1 MSINSFKCCL
11 SELLKKRKNLEINIE
26 PIYQYLASFKSLIF
40 LLKNQNSLTIENLL
54 LELSKLLELKKMNKN
69 ELIFQQGDEA
79 ENFCIILKGNV
90 KVLKLRPYEYYMTNE
105 EYISLLLDLRLND
118 QMEIIHQSKRYNN
131 LIYPINENFDNFVKN
146 LSTKKAGGIYLD
158 MQNLINK
165 AKNVFDYIKQE
176 EETNQKK
183 LFKLT
188 PKDYIKKCAVSSDI
202 IYNTEIINNLIN
214 EKITDENEIDKI
226 KLLMKDRKKV
236 IIPNYIEFIE
246 LSSGNTFGDL
256 AFENHSN
263 VYQSSIISLDSD
275 GYLGYINKKK
285 YFLLMH
291 EAVSKRNKK
300 IFYLLVYFSFLKKSN
315 LFLFERKYLGFFHD
329 KVFDANYEL
338 FKEGEE
344 SDYTYFISEG
354 EFELSINKSIIEVNE
369 MIINYKKILK
379 KLNDSN
385 KIVNKQI
392 LNYEEEQKQN
402 NNIII
407 NKKYRSDDINEL
419 LLKKRYIK
427 LNIIH
432 KKDILGL
439 SDVYSFDHNEDELKK
454 ELLTYTILK
463 RKCLVTCKC
472 LNSNSHAF
480 YIPNSIFNNLYYH
493 EGNINNLAKNM
504 ECEKIYSIIERL
516 QLYKKSVFDLIKKT
530 NNKFS
535 NQLKLSKK
543 SKIRKFNKN
552 ILYTP
557 KIFKN
562 IMLELKESKDQQ
574 EKITEK
580 SQKKIQSLKYDINLN
595 LFKSFDENNNK
606 ENKFP
611 SIFLKE
617 NSKKNCMT
625 IKKRNKM
632 SNIFNNNEIIG
643 KTSHE
648 FNLRKNFMNRFLYEN
663 LFYNC
668 TIKKNINNKNKIK
681 FFNSCTQTFNNRYSQ
696 TMSNDRYK
704 TININSK
711 NNCISLK
718 NPINENE
725 KFATKN
731 NKKNLIGSYDL
742 LAFEKFNKLFSS
754 TFSRQMS
761 DSITINS
768 KSDL

>member
-1 MSINSFKCCL
+1 MSINSFKCCI

-26 PIYQYLASFKSLIF
+26 PIYQYLSSFKSLIF

-54 LELSKLLELKKMNKN
+54 LELSKLLEMKRIHKN

-79 ENFCIILKGNV
+79 ENFCIILKGHV

-105 EYISLLLDLRLND
+105 EYISFLLDLRLND

-165 AKNVFDYIKQE
+165 AKEVLNYIQQQ
-176 EETNQKK
+176 EETNQIK

-188 PKDYIKKCAVSSDI
+188 PKDYIKKCAVSDEI

-214 EKITDENEIDKI
+214 EKISDENEIAKI

-236 IIPNYIEFIE
+236 LIPNYIEFIE
-246 LSSGNTFGDL
+246 LSSGNTFEEL

-285 YFLLMH
+285 YYLLMH

-300 IFYLLVYFSFLKKSN
+300 IFLLLVYFSFLKKSN
-315 LFLFERKYLGFFHD
+315 LFLFEKKYLGFIHD
-329 KVFDANYEL
+329 KVFEANYEL

-369 MIINYKKILK
+369 MIINYKKTLK
-379 KLNDSN
+379 RLNDSN
-385 KIVNKQI
+385 KLVNKQF

-402 NNIII
+402 NDIIL
-407 NKKYRSDDINEL
+407 NKKYRNDDINEL

-427 LNIIH
+427 LKIIN

-439 SDVYSFDHNEDELKK
+439 SDIYIFDHNEDETKK
-454 ELLTYTILK
+454 ELLTYTVTK
-463 RKCLVTCKC
+463 RKCLITCKC

-480 YIPNSIFNNLYYH
+480 YMPNSIFNYLYYH
-493 EGNINNLAKNM
+493 EGNFKNSSKNI
-504 ECEKIYSIIERL
+504 EFEKIYSIIERL
-516 QLYKKSVFDLIKKT
+516 QIYKKSVFDIIKKT
-530 NNKFS
+530 KNKFS
-535 NQLKLSKK
+535 NELKLFKNN

-552 ILYTP
+552 ILSSP

-562 IMLELKESKDQQ
+562 ILLELKESKDQQ
-574 EKITEK
+574 KKIAEK
-580 SQKKIQSLKYDINLN
+580 SPKKIKPLKLNNDLN
-595 LFKSFDENNNK
+595 LFKSYDETIK
-606 ENKFP
+606 KGNKFP
-611 SIFLKE
+611 SIFIKE
-617 NSKKNCMT
+617 KAKKNCMT
-625 IKKRNKM
+625 IKKRYKM
-632 SNIFNNNEIIG
+632 SKIFNNDITCQTSNEMD
-643 KTSHE
+643 
-648 FNLRKNFMNRFLYEN
+648 LRKNFLNLFLYEN

-668 TIKKNINNKNKIK
+668 TIKRNNINKNKNE
-681 FFNSCTQTFNNRYSQ
+681 FSDTYTQTCNSKFNK
-696 TMSNDRYK
+696 TMNNDRYK
-704 TININSK
+704 TFNINTK
-711 NNCISLK
+711 NNYISLK
-718 NPINENE
+718 SPSLKEDE
-725 KFATKN
+725 KFVIKN
-731 NKKNLIGSYDL
+731 KERNVIGSYDL

-754 TFSRQMS
+754 NFSRPM
-761 DSITINS
+761 NN
-768 KSDL
+768 